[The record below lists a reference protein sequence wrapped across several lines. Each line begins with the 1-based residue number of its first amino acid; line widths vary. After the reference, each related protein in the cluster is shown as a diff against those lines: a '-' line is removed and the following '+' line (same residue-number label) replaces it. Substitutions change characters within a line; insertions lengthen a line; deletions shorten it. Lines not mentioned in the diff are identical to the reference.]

1 MARGP
6 SLRDPFRGI
15 LPDPL
20 NPVRTL
26 RVMGRLVRRVTK
38 KPGAPPGTLIHTGV
52 KRVEKI
58 RITIL
63 DYDGESIQ
71 EREVGSAAECLPF
84 RDSSTVTW
92 INMDGLHEPEVVAQ
106 FGEIFG
112 LHPLVMEDILSV
124 GQRPKV
130 EEHEGHLFVEMN
142 MLQLHPESR
151 MVHEE
156 QLSLAV
162 GENWILSFQEAAG
175 DVLDSVRERL
185 RLGKGKIRSRGADYL
200 AYALIDAVVDSY
212 FGVLE
217 TVGDQVEALEE
228 EAIDEPT
235 SRTMRQIHDLRRE
248 MIIIRKSVWPV
259 RDLMA
264 SMLRMETHLIHDD
277 TRVFLRDV
285 YDHSVQVIDTV
296 ENLRDVVGGLMD
308 LYLSTVGNRT
318 NEVMK
323 VLTIMATIFI
333 PLTFIVGVYGMNFEH
348 MPELQVAWAYPAV
361 WGVML
366 AVAVGLLVFF
376 RRKGWL

>member
-1 MARGP
+1 VARGP

>member
-1 MARGP
+1 MPRGP

-38 KPGAPPGTLIHTGV
+38 KPGTPPGTLIHTGV

-63 DYDGESIQ
+63 DYDGESFQ
-71 EREVGSAAECLPF
+71 EREVESAAECLPF

-92 INMDGLHEPEVVAQ
+92 INVDGLHEPEVVAQ

-162 GENWILSFQEAAG
+162 GENWILTFQEAAG
-175 DVLDSVRERL
+175 DVLDPVRERL
-185 RLGKGKIRSRGADYL
+185 RAGKGKIRSRGPDYL

-217 TVGDQVEALEE
+217 AVGDQVEELEE
-228 EAIDEPT
+228 EAIEAPT
-235 SRTMRQIHDLRRE
+235 PRTMRQIHDLRRE

-264 SMLRMETHLIHDD
+264 SMLRMETPLIHDD

-333 PLTFIVGVYGMNFEH
+333 PLTFIVGVYGMNFQH

-361 WGVML
+361 WLVML
-366 AVAVGLLVFF
+366 AVAGGLLVFF

>member
-38 KPGAPPGTLIHTGV
+38 KPGTAPGTLIHTGV

-58 RITIL
+58 RITVI
-63 DYDGESIQ
+63 DYDGESFQ
-71 EREVGSAAECLPF
+71 EREVESAGECLPF

-92 INMDGLHEPEVVAQ
+92 INVDGLHEPEVVAQ

-130 EEHEGHLFVEMN
+130 EEYEGHLFVEMN
-142 MLQLHPESR
+142 MLQVQPESR
-151 MVHEE
+151 LVHEE

-162 GENWILSFQEAAG
+162 GQNWILTFQETTG
-175 DVLDSVRERL
+175 DVLDPVRERL
-185 RLGKGKIRSRGADYL
+185 RIGKGKIRNRGADYL

-212 FGVLE
+212 FAVLE
-217 TVGDQVEALEE
+217 AVGDQVEELEE
-228 EAIDEPT
+228 EAIEQPAP
-235 SRTMRQIHDLRRE
+235 RTMRQIHDLRRE

-264 SMLRMETHLIHDD
+264 SMLRMETPLIHDD

-285 YDHSVQVIDTV
+285 YDHAVQVIDTV

-308 LYLSTVGNRT
+308 LYLSTVSNRT

-333 PLTFIVGVYGMNFEH
+333 PLTFIVGVYGMNFEY
-348 MPELQVAWAYPAV
+348 MPELHMAWAYPAV
-361 WGVML
+361 WLVML
-366 AVAVGLLVFF
+366 VVAGGLLVFF